1 MRSSAA
7 VHPPAAPVPPLPIRL
22 TGVCR
27 FSPPLDPRG
36 GRVRRDSGSTEHWL
50 ILACDPELGR
60 YLRHLYLLDA
70 RRTRSLSDPLWGPHV
85 SVVQGEVPAQPACWK
100 DREGAE
106 MAFELRFPP
115 QEIGDYVFFPVDCEA
130 ALDYREALGLPR
142 APRHPL
148 HLTIGNRKR
157 PSR

>member
-1 MRSSAA
+1 MTAA
-7 VHPPAAPVPPLPIRL
+7 RIPL
-22 TGVCR
+22 TGTCR

-36 GRVRRDSGSTEHWL
+36 GRVRRDGGSTEHWL

-60 YLRHLYLLDA
+60 YLRHLYLLDH
-70 RRTRSLSDPLWGPHV
+70 RRTRSLCDPLWGPHV
-85 SVVQGEVPAQPACWK
+85 SIVQGEVPRHPRHWK
-100 DREGAE
+100 DREGVA
-106 MAFELRFPP
+106 MPFTLFWSP
-115 QEIGDYVFFPVDCEA
+115 QELGEYVFYPVVCDA

>member
-1 MRSSAA
+1 
-7 VHPPAAPVPPLPIRL
+7 VPVSPIRL
-22 TGVCR
+22 AGTCR
-27 FSPPLDPRG
+27 FAPPLDPRG
-36 GRVRRDSGSTEHWL
+36 GRVRRDGGSTEHWL

-85 SVVQGEVPAQPACWK
+85 SVIQGEVPPRPALWK
-100 DREGAE
+100 DREGAAL
-106 MAFELRFPP
+106 MFTLRHPP

-130 ALDYREALGLPR
+130 ALEYREALGLPR
-142 APRHPL
+142 EPRHPL